1 MTGEHRCRQRIWTM
15 SAVHN
20 VIGVRRERSA
30 DGSHRH
36 VTGVWV
42 QENDDGPPYT
52 LRQVAESIRE
62 GETWRAR
69 VDGVEARV
77 QPAARCPH
85 LGCKMQPYLT
95 IRDGDGRNLLER
107 VRAW

>member
-1 MTGEHRCRQRIWTM
+1 M

-20 VIGVRRERSA
+20 VIGVRREPA
-30 DGSHRH
+30 VDGSHRH

-52 LRQVAESIRE
+52 PRQVAESIRE
-62 GETWRAR
+62 GETWTAC

-85 LGCKMQPYLT
+85 PGCKLQPYIA

-107 VRAW
+107 IHAR